1 MAIFIGTIWLTTQAW
16 SLEQPPSNTG
26 LSAEMRMAREVL
38 ENPVRNQDPVQHLR
52 ACGTLASAEW
62 AQQTQVIRQAAGVLS
77 GIRLDGHDIAE
88 LATRRYDELMTMVER
103 SRWRTLS
110 PMDKDIAAR
119 WYLLREQNIDEA
131 DYLALRLYTGINPE
145 ARSAYYNEHC
155 Q

>member
-1 MAIFIGTIWLTTQAW
+1 
-16 SLEQPPSNTG
+16 
-26 LSAEMRMAREVL
+26 MRMAREVL

-62 AQQTQVIRQAAGVLS
+62 AQQTQQIRQTAGVLS
-77 GIRLDGHDIAE
+77 GVRLDGHDIAD
-88 LATRRYDELMTMVER
+88 LATRQPELREELRQKSEGLVSGSARRYDELMTMVER

>member
-1 MAIFIGTIWLTTQAW
+1 
-16 SLEQPPSNTG
+16 
-26 LSAEMRMAREVL
+26 MAREVL
-38 ENPVRNQDPVQHLR
+38 ENPVWNQDPVQHMR

-62 AQQTQVIRQAAGVLS
+62 AQQTQKFRQTAAALS
-77 GIRLDGHDIAE
+77 GVRLDGHDIADLASRQPE
-88 LATRRYDELMTMVER
+88 LREELRQKSEGLVSGSPRRYDGLIRMLER

-110 PMDKDIAAR
+110 TEGKDLAAR
-119 WYLLREQNIDEA
+119 WYLLREQNLDEA

>member
-1 MAIFIGTIWLTTQAW
+1 
-16 SLEQPPSNTG
+16 
-26 LSAEMRMAREVL
+26 MRMAREAL
-38 ENPVRNQDPVQHLR
+38 ENPERNQDPVQHLR

-62 AQQTQVIRQAAGVLS
+62 AQQTQQIRQVAGELTSV
-77 GIRLDGHDIAE
+77 RLDGHDIADLASRQPE
-88 LATRRYDELMTMVER
+88 LREELRQKSARLVIGSPRRYDELMTVVER

-110 PMDKDIAAR
+110 PVDKDIAAR

-145 ARSAYYNEHC
+145 ARSAYYIEHC